1 MKKVSFAQSL
11 SLLINHFTDGTSV
24 ELISGHFISLH
35 INANGILSQCHLVL
49 LRFATVGT
57 HAGDPFDG
65 TLIKLEGA
73 DGQRIL

>member
-1 MKKVSFAQSL
+1 MKKLSFTQAL

-24 ELISGHFISLH
+24 EFISGHFISLH
-35 INANGILSQCHLVL
+35 IDANGILSQCHLVL

-57 HAGDPFDG
+57 HAGDPSDG